1 MFTTIN
7 NFIKNIGYFPE
18 SFMLGNSTIGNCFS
32 EFSCVRRDG
41 INSNSLNSLSSG
53 TDRNSHTGKSYS
65 FYDVLTNILTRT
77 NLIRKDANE
86 PFILNYLDF
95 NIDIQNTQEF
105 SYIELKVKD
114 FLETITFIQSLD
126 IHQLKKYS
134 KLIFFAIYNNIAIEF
149 FSHLKENLVIAVKK
163 EKWINFLIENDKD
176 KNLIRDKDLEVFFCD
191 NIYSPYFLILGNNKE
206 KFKSLIKQLKCK
218 KQKH

>member
-1 MFTTIN
+1 MFATIN

-18 SFMLGNSTIGNCFS
+18 YFMLGNSTIGNCFS
-32 EFSCVRRDG
+32 DFSCVRRDG
-41 INSNSLNSLSSG
+41 IKSNSLNSLSSDG
-53 TDRNSHTGKSYS
+53 RNSHTGKSY
-65 FYDVLTNILTRT
+65 FFNDVLTNILILK
-77 NLIRKDANE
+77 NSNSNE

-95 NIDIQNTQEF
+95 NLDIKNNQEF

-126 IHQLKKYS
+126 IHQLKKHS
-134 KLIFFAIYNNIAIEF
+134 KLIFFAICNNIVIEF

>member
-1 MFTTIN
+1 MFATIN

-18 SFMLGNSTIGNCFS
+18 YFMLGNSTIGNCFS
-32 EFSCVRRDG
+32 DFSCVRRDV
-41 INSNSLNSLSSG
+41 IKSNSLNSLSSDG
-53 TDRNSHTGKSYS
+53 RNSHTGKSY
-65 FYDVLTNILTRT
+65 FFNDVLTNILILK
-77 NLIRKDANE
+77 NSNSNE

-95 NIDIQNTQEF
+95 NLDIKNTKEF
-105 SYIELKVKD
+105 AYIELKIKD
-114 FLETITFIQSLD
+114 FLETIIFIQSLD
-126 IHQLKKYS
+126 INQLKKHS

-176 KNLIRDKDLEVFFCD
+176 KTLIRDKDLEVFFCD

>member
-1 MFTTIN
+1 MFATIN

-18 SFMLGNSTIGNCFS
+18 YFMLGNSTIGNCFS
-32 EFSCVRRDG
+32 DFSCVRRDV
-41 INSNSLNSLSSG
+41 IKSNSLNSLSSDG
-53 TDRNSHTGKSYS
+53 RNSHTGKSY
-65 FYDVLTNILTRT
+65 FFNDVLTNILILK
-77 NLIRKDANE
+77 NSNSNE

-95 NIDIQNTQEF
+95 NLDIKNNQEF

-126 IHQLKKYS
+126 IHQLKKHS
-134 KLIFFAIYNNIAIEF
+134 KLIFFAICNNIVIEF

-176 KNLIRDKDLEVFFCD
+176 KTLIRDKDLEVFFCD

>member
-1 MFTTIN
+1 MFATIN

-18 SFMLGNSTIGNCFS
+18 YFMLGNSTIGNCFS
-32 EFSCVRRDG
+32 DFSCVRRDG
-41 INSNSLNSLSSG
+41 IKSNSLNSLSSDG
-53 TDRNSHTGKSYS
+53 RNSHTGKSY
-65 FYDVLTNILTRT
+65 FFNDVLTNILILK
-77 NLIRKDANE
+77 NSNSNE

-95 NIDIQNTQEF
+95 NLDIKNNQEF

-134 KLIFFAIYNNIAIEF
+134 KLIFFAICNNIVIEF

>member
-1 MFTTIN
+1 MFATIN

-18 SFMLGNSTIGNCFS
+18 YFMLGNSTIGNCFS
-32 EFSCVRRDG
+32 DFSCVRRDG
-41 INSNSLNSLSSG
+41 IKSNSLNSLSSDG
-53 TDRNSHTGKSYS
+53 RNSHTGKSY
-65 FYDVLTNILTRT
+65 FFNDVLTNILILK
-77 NLIRKDANE
+77 NSNSNE

-95 NIDIQNTQEF
+95 NLDIKNTKEF
-105 SYIELKVKD
+105 AYIELKIKD
-114 FLETITFIQSLD
+114 FLETIIFIQSLD
-126 IHQLKKYS
+126 INQLKKHS
-134 KLIFFAIYNNIAIEF
+134 KLIFFAICNNIVIEF